1 MSDNQP
7 DKTSGIVTSDSSA
20 FEQSRSSKRRHGV
33 WLWVLAAAGL
43 VVAVVFGANWYNQ
56 NIKRTMAENAGQVIQ
71 KFEKSLSDGKVT
83 EGSGSVLS
91 AYQPKGQPY
100 FVKPEKAQTIT
111 YKVAPNK
118 VEKTYK
124 KARHILDR
132 QGLTGKLISSKQAGA
147 TPGMYYDNEFV
158 HCYLG
163 AQTDGKNN
171 ALLQVAC
178 ANTKA
183 YLDAAKQLQVFYDLY
198 AQNNPDK
205 KAIEGITISSLK
217 DSLTKGYKTAEVV
230 VIQNYSPEGALQGLY
245 YQTPDGK
252 WNYFKATVLEIFC
265 EEYNPPD
272 LKKAFIGKPCFT
284 AGMNY
289 SNVKP

>member
-7 DKTSGIVTSDSSA
+7 EKTSGIVTSDSSA

-33 WLWVLAAAGL
+33 WLWVLVAAGL
-43 VVAVVFGANWYNQ
+43 VAAIVFGANWYNQ
-56 NIKRTMAENAGQVIQ
+56 NIKRTTAKNAGQVIQ
-71 KFEKSLSDGKVT
+71 KFENTLSAGKVA
-83 EGSGSVLS
+83 EGSGLVLS
-91 AYQPKGQPY
+91 AYQPKSQSY

-163 AQTDGKNN
+163 AQTDEKNN

-205 KAIEGITISSLK
+205 KAIVGITISSLK
-217 DSLTKGYKTAEVV
+217 DSLTKGYKTAEIV
-230 VIQNYSPEGALQGLY
+230 VIQNYSPEGALQALY
-245 YQTPDGK
+245 YQAPDGK

-265 EEYNPPD
+265 EEYNTPD
-272 LKKAFIGKPCFT
+272 VQKAFIGKPCYD
-284 AGMNY
+284 ANMNF
-289 SNVKP
+289 SSVKP

>member
-7 DKTSGIVTSDSSA
+7 EKTSGIVTSDSSA
-20 FEQSRSSKRRHGV
+20 FEQSRSSKRRHRV
-33 WLWVLAAAGL
+33 WLWSITIIGFLSL
-43 VVAVVFGANWYNQ
+43 VAFGAYWYSQ
-56 NIKRTMAENAGQVIQ
+56 NIRRTTAENAGQVIQ
-71 KFEKSLSDGKVT
+71 KLENTLADGKVT
-83 EGSGSVLS
+83 EASGDVLPP
-91 AYQPKGQPY
+91 YQPKGQPY

-163 AQTDGKNN
+163 AQTDEKNN

-205 KAIEGITISSLK
+205 KAIVGITISSLK
-217 DSLTKGYKTAEVV
+217 DSLTKGYKTAEIV
-230 VIQNYSPEGALQGLY
+230 VIQNYSPEGALQALY
-245 YQTPDGK
+245 YQAPDGK

-265 EEYNPPD
+265 EEYNTPD
-272 LKKAFIGKPCFT
+272 VQKAFIGKPCYD
-284 AGMNY
+284 ANMNF
-289 SNVKP
+289 SSVKP

>member
-100 FVKPEKAQTIT
+100 FVKPEKAKSIEYT
-111 YKVAPNK
+111 VAAAK
-118 VEKTYK
+118 IEKTYK
-124 KARHILDR
+124 KAGHILDHLN
-132 QGLTGKLISSKQAGA
+132 LTGRNTSNSQVGK
-147 TPGMYYDNEFV
+147 TPSMYYENSFV
-158 HCYLG
+158 RCQLG
-163 AQTDGKNN
+163 VQQREKDYT
-171 ALLQVAC
+171 LRVSC
-178 ANTKA
+178 ADMKA
-183 YLDAAKQLQVFYDLY
+183 YTDTAKQLQVFYDLY
-198 AQNNPDK
+198 AQHNPTK
-205 KAIEGITISSLK
+205 KDIEGIKVTSIQ
-217 DSLTKGYKTAEVV
+217 DSLSRGYKTAELTMV
-230 VIQNYSPEGALQGLY
+230 QDNTPEGAVIALY
-245 YQTPDGK
+245 YQTPDGT
-252 WNYFKATVLEIFC
+252 WNYFKATLLEIFC
-265 EEYNPPD
+265 EEYNTPD

-284 AGMNY
+284 SAMDF